1 MTISQRTETR
11 ADLDANS
18 INAIRF
24 LAVDAVQKAN
34 SGHPGLPMG
43 AAVMA
48 YVLWMRHMRYNPRNP
63 EWFNRDRFVL
73 SAGHGSML
81 LYAMLHLTGYD
92 VSMDDLKAFRQWGS
106 ITPGHPE
113 NFLTPGVEVT
123 TGPLGQGFA
132 NGVGMAM
139 AERFLA
145 ERFNTDEHAIVDHY
159 TYAIVSDGDLM
170 EGVSAEAA
178 SYAGT
183 QHLGKLIY
191 LYDSNQIS
199 IEGDTD
205 VTFRENVADRF
216 RAYGWQVIGPIDG
229 MDIDAVDAA
238 VHEAKRNPDQPSLI
252 VCRTIIGY
260 GSPNKASTGDVHG
273 APLGVDEVELTKEN
287 LGWPLEPEFHVPDD
301 VREHFGSAVKRGE
314 QLEAEWN
321 ELFGQYRDANAD
333 KAAEFER
340 AMSGA
345 LPENWDAGVPV
356 FKPDDGPMAT
366 RSASGKVLNGL
377 FQNLPDL
384 IGGSADLAPSNNTW
398 LKDGGLF
405 GWEKGG
411 HNLQFGVR
419 EHAMGSLCVG
429 MAHHGGVIP
438 YCATFLVFSDYMRPP
453 VRLASL
459 SRQRVV
465 FVYTHDSI
473 GLGEDGPTHQ
483 PIEHLMALRV
493 VPRLHV
499 IRPAD
504 ANEVAEAWRQALLYE
519 DGPTALALTRQ
530 NLPII
535 DREKYADASGL
546 AKGAYIIREAGGQP
560 DLVILATGSEVSLA
574 IDAAEQ
580 LDADGLK
587 VQVVSMPC
595 WELFD
600 EQPDSYREEVIPR
613 GVPRLAVEAGAT
625 LGWYKYVGEDGAV
638 IGIDRFGASAPGK
651 TVMKEYGFSVENVV
665 EQARA
670 LLGQQEAG

>member
-183 QHLGKLIY
+183 QRLGKLIY

-260 GSPNKASTGDVHG
+260 GSPNKASTGDIKVI
-273 APLGVDEVELTKEN
+273 
-287 LGWPLEPEFHVPDD
+287 
-301 VREHFGSAVKRGE
+301 SAIT
-314 QLEAEWN
+314 
-321 ELFGQYRDANAD
+321 
-333 KAAEFER
+333 
-340 AMSGA
+340 
-345 LPENWDAGVPV
+345 P
-356 FKPDDGPMAT
+356 
-366 RSASGKVLNGL
+366 
-377 FQNLPDL
+377 
-384 IGGSADLAPSNNTW
+384 
-398 LKDGGLF
+398 
-405 GWEKGG
+405 
-411 HNLQFGVR
+411 
-419 EHAMGSLCVG
+419 
-429 MAHHGGVIP
+429 
-438 YCATFLVFSDYMRPP
+438 
-453 VRLASL
+453 
-459 SRQRVV
+459 
-465 FVYTHDSI
+465 
-473 GLGEDGPTHQ
+473 
-483 PIEHLMALRV
+483 ALRCF
-493 VPRLHV
+493 R
-499 IRPAD
+499 
-504 ANEVAEAWRQALLYE
+504 
-519 DGPTALALTRQ
+519 T
-530 NLPII
+530 
-535 DREKYADASGL
+535 
-546 AKGAYIIREAGGQP
+546 
-560 DLVILATGSEVSLA
+560 
-574 IDAAEQ
+574 
-580 LDADGLK
+580 
-587 VQVVSMPC
+587 
-595 WELFD
+595 
-600 EQPDSYREEVIPR
+600 
-613 GVPRLAVEAGAT
+613 
-625 LGWYKYVGEDGAV
+625 
-638 IGIDRFGASAPGK
+638 
-651 TVMKEYGFSVENVV
+651 
-665 EQARA
+665 
-670 LLGQQEAG
+670 

>member
-1 MTISQRTETR
+1 MTISERTETR
-11 ADLDANS
+11 AELDANS

-48 YVLWMRHMRYNPRNP
+48 YVLWTRHMRYNPRNP
-63 EWFNRDRFVL
+63 EWANRDRFVL

-92 VSMDDLKAFRQWGS
+92 VSLDDLKAFRQWGS

-132 NGVGMAM
+132 NGVGMAI

-145 ERFNTDEHAIVDHY
+145 ERFNTGEHAPVDHY

-183 QHLGKLIY
+183 QRLGKLIY

-199 IEGDTD
+199 IEGDTE

-229 MDIDAVDAA
+229 LDIEAVDAA
-238 VHEAKRNPDQPSLI
+238 VTEAKRNPDQPSLI

-260 GSPNKASTGDVHG
+260 GSPNKASTGEVHG
-273 APLGVDEVELTKEN
+273 APLGADEVDLTKKN
-287 LGWPLEPEFHVPDD
+287 LGWPLDPEFHIPDD
-301 VREHFGSAVKRGE
+301 VREHFHSAIERGE
-314 QLEAEWN
+314 QWEADWN
-321 ELFGQYRDANAD
+321 DLFGQYQDANSD
-333 KAAEFER
+333 WAAEFER
-340 AMSGA
+340 AISGA
-345 LPENWDAGVPV
+345 LPDNWDADVPL
-356 FKPDDGPMAT
+356 FTPEDGPMAT

-377 FQNLPDL
+377 FKNLPDL

-405 GWEKGG
+405 GWEQGG

-419 EHAMGSLCVG
+419 EHAMGSMCVG
-429 MAHHGGVIP
+429 MAHHGGMIP

-459 SRQRVV
+459 SHQRVV

-493 VPRLHV
+493 VPRLRV
-499 IRPAD
+499 VRPAD
-504 ANEVAEAWRQALLYE
+504 ANEVAEAWRQALLYDE
-519 DGPTALALTRQ
+519 GPTALALTRQ
-530 NLPII
+530 KLPVI
-535 DREKYADASGL
+535 DREKYAAASGL
-546 AKGAYIIREAGGQP
+546 AKGAYIIREAGGKP
-560 DLVILATGSEVSLA
+560 DLAILATGSEVSLA

-580 LDADGLK
+580 LAADGVK

-600 EQPDSYREEVIPR
+600 EQPDTYRDAVIPR

-625 LGWYKYVGEDGAV
+625 LGWYKYVGEDGAI
-638 IGIDRFGASAPGK
+638 IGVDRFGASAPGK
-651 TVMKEYGFSVENVV
+651 TVMKEFGFSVENVV
-665 EQARA
+665 AQAQA

>member
-333 KAAEFER
+333 MAAEFER
-340 AMSGA
+340 AMNGA

>member
-1 MTISQRTETR
+1 MTISERTQART
-11 ADLDANS
+11 DLEAKS

-48 YVLWMRHMRYNPRNP
+48 YVLWTRHMRYNPRNP
-63 EWFNRDRFVL
+63 NWFNRDRFIL

-81 LYAMLHLTGYD
+81 LYAMLYLTGYD
-92 VSMDDLKAFRQWGS
+92 VTLDDLKQFRQWGS

-132 NGVGMAM
+132 NGVGMAI

-145 ERFNTDEHAIVDHY
+145 EKFNTSDLPLVDHY

-170 EGVSAEAA
+170 EGVSSEAA

-183 QHLGKLIY
+183 QRLGKLIY

-199 IEGDTD
+199 IEGDTQ
-205 VTFRENVADRF
+205 VTFQEDVAERF

-229 MDIDAVDAA
+229 MDVDSVDGAINL
-238 VHEAKRNPDQPSLI
+238 AKRNLEQPSLI
-252 VCRTIIGY
+252 ICRTVIGY
-260 GSPNKASTGDVHG
+260 GSPNMANTGKVHG
-273 APLGVDEVELTKEN
+273 APLGEEEVRLTKEN
-287 LGWPLEPEFHVPDD
+287 LGWPLEPDFYVPDD
-301 VREHFGSAVKRGE
+301 VLEHYRQAIERGQE
-314 QLEAEWN
+314 WEAEWN
-321 ELFGQYRDANAD
+321 DLLERYREQHPEQ
-333 KAAEFER
+333 AAEFER
-340 AMSGA
+340 MINGE
-345 LPENWDAGVPV
+345 LPENWDAGIPE
-356 FKPDDGPMAT
+356 FKPEDGAIAT

-377 FQNLPDL
+377 FKNLPDL

-398 LKDGGLF
+398 LKDGKLF
-405 GWEKGG
+405 GWEHGG

-419 EHAMGSLCVG
+419 EHAMGSMSLG

-453 VRLASL
+453 VRLSAL
-459 SRQRVV
+459 SRQRVI

-473 GLGEDGPTHQ
+473 ALGEDGPTHQ
-483 PIEHLMALRV
+483 PVEHLIGLRAI
-493 VPRLHV
+493 PRLRV

-504 ANEVAEAWRQALLYE
+504 ANEVAEAWRQAILHK
-519 DGPTALALTRQ
+519 DGPTAIVLTRQ

-535 DREKYADASGL
+535 DRSKYAAASGL
-546 AKGAYIIREAGGQP
+546 AQGAYILREAEGEP
-560 DLVILATGSEVSLA
+560 DIVIIATGSEVHLA
-574 IDAAEQ
+574 LGAAEQ
-580 LDADGLK
+580 LAGEG
-587 VQVVSMPC
+587 VQAQVVSMPC

-600 EQPDSYREEVIPR
+600 EQPESYRQQVIPR
-613 GVPRLAVEAGAT
+613 NVPRLAVEAGSP
-625 LGWYKYVGEDGAV
+625 LGWHKYVGEDGAI
-638 IGIDRFGASAPGK
+638 IGIDRFGASAPGSRL
-651 TVMKEYGFSVENVV
+651 MKEYGFTVENVV
-665 EQARA
+665 EHAKA
-670 LLGQQEAG
+670 LLNGRNS

>member
-1 MTISQRTETR
+1 
-11 ADLDANS
+11 
-18 INAIRF
+18 
-24 LAVDAVQKAN
+24 
-34 SGHPGLPMG
+34 
-43 AAVMA
+43 
-48 YVLWMRHMRYNPRNP
+48 
-63 EWFNRDRFVL
+63 
-73 SAGHGSML
+73 HGSML
-81 LYAMLHLTGYD
+81 LYAMLYLTGYD
-92 VSMDDLKAFRQWGS
+92 VTLDNLKQFRQWGS

-123 TGPLGQGFA
+123 TGPLGQGLA
-132 NGVGMAM
+132 NGVGMAI

-145 ERFNTDEHAIVDHY
+145 EKFNTSDLPLVDHY

-170 EGVSAEAA
+170 EGVSSEAA

-183 QHLGKLIY
+183 QRLGKLIY

-273 APLGVDEVELTKEN
+273 APLGADEVELTKEN

-333 KAAEFER
+333 MAAEFER
-340 AMSGA
+340 AMNGA

-398 LKDGGLF
+398 LKDGG
-405 GWEKGG
+405 
-411 HNLQFGVR
+411 
-419 EHAMGSLCVG
+419 
-429 MAHHGGVIP
+429 
-438 YCATFLVFSDYMRPP
+438 
-453 VRLASL
+453 
-459 SRQRVV
+459 
-465 FVYTHDSI
+465 
-473 GLGEDGPTHQ
+473 
-483 PIEHLMALRV
+483 
-493 VPRLHV
+493 
-499 IRPAD
+499 
-504 ANEVAEAWRQALLYE
+504 
-519 DGPTALALTRQ
+519 
-530 NLPII
+530 
-535 DREKYADASGL
+535 
-546 AKGAYIIREAGGQP
+546 
-560 DLVILATGSEVSLA
+560 
-574 IDAAEQ
+574 
-580 LDADGLK
+580 
-587 VQVVSMPC
+587 
-595 WELFD
+595 
-600 EQPDSYREEVIPR
+600 
-613 GVPRLAVEAGAT
+613 
-625 LGWYKYVGEDGAV
+625 
-638 IGIDRFGASAPGK
+638 
-651 TVMKEYGFSVENVV
+651 
-665 EQARA
+665 
-670 LLGQQEAG
+670 

>member
-1 MTISQRTETR
+1 
-11 ADLDANS
+11 
-18 INAIRF
+18 
-24 LAVDAVQKAN
+24 
-34 SGHPGLPMG
+34 
-43 AAVMA
+43 
-48 YVLWMRHMRYNPRNP
+48 
-63 EWFNRDRFVL
+63 
-73 SAGHGSML
+73 
-81 LYAMLHLTGYD
+81 
-92 VSMDDLKAFRQWGS
+92 
-106 ITPGHPE
+106 
-113 NFLTPGVEVT
+113 
-123 TGPLGQGFA
+123 
-132 NGVGMAM
+132 
-139 AERFLA
+139 
-145 ERFNTDEHAIVDHY
+145 
-159 TYAIVSDGDLM
+159 
-170 EGVSAEAA
+170 
-178 SYAGT
+178 
-183 QHLGKLIY
+183 
-191 LYDSNQIS
+191 
-199 IEGDTD
+199 
-205 VTFRENVADRF
+205 
-216 RAYGWQVIGPIDG
+216 
-229 MDIDAVDAA
+229 
-238 VHEAKRNPDQPSLI
+238 
-252 VCRTIIGY
+252 
-260 GSPNKASTGDVHG
+260 
-273 APLGVDEVELTKEN
+273 
-287 LGWPLEPEFHVPDD
+287 
-301 VREHFGSAVKRGE
+301 
-314 QLEAEWN
+314 
-321 ELFGQYRDANAD
+321 
-333 KAAEFER
+333 
-340 AMSGA
+340 
-345 LPENWDAGVPV
+345 
-356 FKPDDGPMAT
+356 
-366 RSASGKVLNGL
+366 
-377 FQNLPDL
+377 
-384 IGGSADLAPSNNTW
+384 
-398 LKDGGLF
+398 
-405 GWEKGG
+405 
-411 HNLQFGVR
+411 
-419 EHAMGSLCVG
+419 
-429 MAHHGGVIP
+429 
-438 YCATFLVFSDYMRPP
+438 DYMRPP

>member
-238 VHEAKRNPDQPSLI
+238 VTEAKRNPDQPSLI

-273 APLGVDEVELTKEN
+273 APLGADEVELTKEN

-333 KAAEFER
+333 MAAEFER
-340 AMSGA
+340 AMNGA